1 MPTINMPYKPRKD
14 LVTTSETRELVNEG
28 KFPKLLGNDYTPT
41 LGKALYDAVIEKK
54 PKTILEFGTG
64 DGFTCLCMAAAL
76 KEIGDKDSTVFTYDW
91 IDNSRSGGMDQYV
104 QQYLLMGGE
113 IQRLGVLEKIEAGF
127 KDFYK
132 WIDTADYIE
141 SFDFLYVDVGNTAKT
156 IKLLREKL
164 KNNIDAGA
172 TIFFEGGGEQRDDF
186 TGNADQGYWKR
197 CQNHSAIHKLK
208 DELKFEIIH
217 DGLPTLSKL
226 I

>member
-1 MPTINMPYKPRKD
+1 MPTVNMLYKPRKD
-14 LVTTSETRELVNEG
+14 LITTREIQELTNEE
-28 KFPKLLGNDYTPT
+28 KFPKLLGNDYTPI
-41 LGKALYDAVIEKK
+41 LGKVLYDAVIERK

-64 DGFTCLCMAAAL
+64 DGFTTLCMAAAL
-76 KEIGDKDSTVFTYDW
+76 KEIGDQDSIIHTYDYFDQNRPDG
-91 IDNSRSGGMDQYV
+91 IDKYA

-113 IQRLGVLEKIEAGF
+113 IQRLGVSEKIEAGF

-172 TIFFEGGGEQRDDF
+172 TIFFEGGGEGRDAF
-186 TGNADQGYWKR
+186 TGDAGKGYWKR
-197 CQNHSAIHKLK
+197 CQNCASLYPLK
-208 DELKFEIIH
+208 DELKFEVMA
-217 DGLPTLSKL
+217 DSKPC
-226 I
+226 ISKFI

>member
-1 MPTINMPYKPRKD
+1 MPTINMPYKPRKQ
-14 LVTTSETRELVNEG
+14 LVWNREIQELVNEE
-28 KFPKLLGNDYTPT
+28 KFPKLLGNDYTPI
-41 LGKALYDAVIEKK
+41 LGKVLYDAVIERK

-64 DGFTCLCMAAAL
+64 DGFTTLCMAAAL
-76 KEIGDKDSTVFTYDW
+76 KEIGDQDSIIHTYDW

-113 IQRLGVLEKIEAGF
+113 IQRLGVSEKIEAGI

-164 KNNIDAGA
+164 KNNIAAGA
-172 TIFFEGGGEQRDDF
+172 TIFFEGGGERRDAF
-186 TGNADQGYWKR
+186 TGDADKGYWKR
-197 CQNHSAIHKLK
+197 CQNCASLYPLK
-208 DELKFEIIH
+208 DELKFEVMVDSTPCI
-217 DGLPTLSKL
+217 SKF

>member
-14 LVTTSETRELVNEG
+14 LITTSETRELVNEG

-41 LGKALYDAVIEKK
+41 LGKALYDAVIERK

-64 DGFTCLCMAAAL
+64 DGFTTLCMAAAL
-76 KEIGDKDSTVFTYDW
+76 KKIGDKDSIIHTYDW

-113 IQRLGVLEKIEAGF
+113 IQRLGVSEKIEAGI

-172 TIFFEGGGEQRDDF
+172 TIFFEGGGEERDFF
-186 TGNADQGYWKR
+186 TGGAEQGYWKR
-197 CQNHSAIHKLK
+197 CQNCASLYPLK
-208 DELKFEIIH
+208 DELKFEVMA
-217 DGLPTLSKL
+217 DSKPC
-226 I
+226 ISKFI